1 MDVWERVARR
11 TPVRGFCY
19 VRLLEERRG
28 LRRAAMQG
36 RDGWRK
42 RDEEKVVDSQLPRF
56 IFALPTHQNW
66 NKQSQAPV
74 RASASRAQKLTIF
87 FFIRAAYRTK
97 AADADAG
104 YSWTRLV
111 TKSPASSDDQF
122 LSVPTP
128 PCAQCS
134 ACCYTTHALDT
145 PPAALSIVMYHL
157 RGFRLCSAL

>member
-87 FFIRAAYRTK
+87 FHPCGISDQSCRCRCRLFLDEIGDQIACLVRRPVPIRS
-97 AADADAG
+97 
-104 YSWTRLV
+104 YSPRCPMLTLLLY
-111 TKSPASSDDQF
+111 D
-122 LSVPTP
+122 
-128 PCAQCS
+128 
-134 ACCYTTHALDT
+134 HALDT
-145 PPAALSIVMYHL
+145 PPVDAAVYL